1 MKREGVSFANYTR
14 VLRYLRVYRTQFV
27 VALICMVA
35 FGASDGVVPFLGKF
49 ALDHVFNKG
58 SADVLYTFPV
68 VLVAISLF
76 RALADF
82 GQQFLMARIGH
93 YVVRDIRNEMDEKVL
108 NLGPSFFLRNSS
120 GDILARVNGDV
131 LLVRSLLTDTVAV
144 ILRDA
149 IRIVVL
155 IATAIYLDVQLAM
168 IAFVVLPVGVL
179 PIIRFGKRIRRLSKR
194 GQDAIGMLGALLNE
208 VVVGSKVIKIFGTEE
223 FEKKR
228 FMEENERLTQTFV
241 KSERVRA
248 LTGPVNEILA
258 SFAIAGVVLYGGLS
272 VARGA
277 RTQGEFIAFLMA
289 AFLLYDPFKK
299 LSRISSTVFLGM
311 AGASRVFELLDAK
324 EDIRTPLIPK
334 ALPSGNAITLEDVSV
349 IYPAKELAAL
359 EGVNLKIEEGE
370 KVALVGF
377 SGAGKSTLFDLIPR
391 FIDPVK
397 GRVLLDGVDVR
408 ELELS
413 ALRSRITMV
422 SQHTFLF
429 NDSVLNNIKYGSLQA
444 TRTQVEQAAADAGA
458 LEFIE
463 QLPLGLDTIIGEGGH
478 SLSGGERQRLA
489 IARAMLKNSP
499 ILLLD
504 EATASLDNRA
514 ERVVQEAIERLEKN
528 RTSLVIAHR
537 LSSIRGVD
545 RIIIMKEGKIVESGT
560 HERLIAMRG
569 EYFTLY
575 SYQFEAQTMASEV
588 SPTLIQAV
596 R

>member
-1 MKREGVSFANYTR
+1 
-14 VLRYLRVYRTQFV
+14 
-27 VALICMVA
+27 MVA
-35 FGASDGVVPFLGKF
+35 FGASDGVVPFLGKY
-49 ALDHVFNKG
+49 ALDNVFTKG
-58 SADVLYTFPV
+58 SSDVLYTFPV
-68 VLVAISLF
+68 ILIAISLF
-76 RALADF
+76 RAVADF
-82 GQQFLMARIGH
+82 GQQFLMAKIGH
-93 YVVRDIRNEMDEKVL
+93 YVVRDIRNDMDEKVL
-108 NLGPSFFLRNSS
+108 NLGPAFFLRNSS

-131 LLVRSLLTDTVAV
+131 LLVRSLLTDTVAA
-144 ILRDA
+144 ILRDT

-168 IAFVVLPVGVL
+168 IAFVVLPIGIL
-179 PIIRFGKRIRRLSKR
+179 PIIRFGKKIRRLSKR

-228 FMEENERLTQTFV
+228 FMNENERLTQTFI

-272 VARGA
+272 VAKGV

-289 AFLLYDPFKK
+289 TFLLYDPFKK

-311 AGASRVFELLDAK
+311 AGASRVFELLDAV
-324 EDIRTPLIPK
+324 EDIRTPVSPK
-334 ALPSGNAITLEDVSV
+334 AMPRANTIILEDVSV
-349 IYPAKELAAL
+349 IYPTKDLPAI
-359 EGVNLKIEEGE
+359 EGVSLQIEQGE

-391 FIDPVK
+391 FIDPTQ
-397 GRVLLDGVDVR
+397 GRVLLGGVDVR

-413 ALRSRITMV
+413 SLRSRITMV

-444 TRTQVEQAAADAGA
+444 SRAQVEQAAADAGA
-458 LEFIE
+458 WEFID
-463 QLPLGLDTIIGEGGH
+463 QLPFGLDTVIGEGGH

-545 RIIIMKEGKIVESGT
+545 RIVVMKDGRIVESGT
-560 HERLIAMRG
+560 HDSLIASKG

-575 SYQFEAQTMASEV
+575 SYQFEAQGKAEV
-588 SPTLIQAV
+588 SHTLI
-596 R
+596 

>member
-1 MKREGVSFANYTR
+1 MKTQGLSIVNYTR
-14 VLRYLRVYRTQFV
+14 VLRYLRSYRGQFIL
-27 VALICMVA
+27 ALLCMVA
-35 FGASDGVVPFLGKF
+35 FGASDGVVPFLGKY
-49 ALDHVFNKG
+49 ALDNVFTKG
-58 SADVLYTFPV
+58 SSDVLYTFPV
-68 VLVAISLF
+68 ILIAISLF
-76 RALADF
+76 RAVADF
-82 GQQFLMARIGH
+82 GQQFLMAKIGH
-93 YVVRDIRNEMDEKVL
+93 YVVRDIRNDMDEKVL
-108 NLGPSFFLRNSS
+108 NLGPAFFLRNSS

-131 LLVRSLLTDTVAV
+131 LLVRSLLTDTVAA
-144 ILRDA
+144 ILRDT

-168 IAFVVLPVGVL
+168 IAFVVLPIGIL
-179 PIIRFGKRIRRLSKR
+179 PIIRFGKKIRRLSKR

-228 FMEENERLTQTFV
+228 FMNENERLTQTFI

-272 VARGA
+272 VAKGV

-289 AFLLYDPFKK
+289 TFLLYDPFKK

-311 AGASRVFELLDAK
+311 AGASRVFELLDAV
-324 EDIRTPLIPK
+324 EDIRTPVSPK
-334 ALPSGNAITLEDVSV
+334 AMPRANTIILEDVSV
-349 IYPAKELAAL
+349 IYPTKDLPAI
-359 EGVNLKIEEGE
+359 EGVSLQIEQGE

-391 FIDPVK
+391 FIDPTQ
-397 GRVLLDGVDVR
+397 GRVLLGGVDVR

-413 ALRSRITMV
+413 SLRSRITMV

-444 TRTQVEQAAADAGA
+444 SRAQVEQAAADAGA
-458 LEFIE
+458 WEFID
-463 QLPLGLDTIIGEGGH
+463 QLPFGLDTVIGEGGH

-545 RIIIMKEGKIVESGT
+545 RIVVMKDGRIVESGT
-560 HERLIAMRG
+560 HDSLIASKG

-575 SYQFEAQTMASEV
+575 SYQFEAQGKAEV
-588 SPTLIQAV
+588 SHTLI
-596 R
+596 

>member
-1 MKREGVSFANYTR
+1 
-14 VLRYLRVYRTQFV
+14 
-27 VALICMVA
+27 MVA
-35 FGASDGVVPFLGKF
+35 FGASDGVVPFLGKY
-49 ALDHVFNKG
+49 ALDHVFTKG
-58 SADVLYTFPV
+58 STDVLYTFPV
-68 VLVAISLF
+68 ILIAISLF
-76 RALADF
+76 RAIADF
-82 GQQFLMARIGH
+82 GQQFLMAKIGH
-93 YVVRDIRNEMDEKVL
+93 YVVRDIRNDMDNKVL
-108 NLGPSFFLRNSS
+108 NLGPAFFLRNSS

-131 LLVRSLLTDTVAV
+131 LLVRSLLTDTVAA

-168 IAFVVLPVGVL
+168 IAFVVLPIGIV
-179 PIIRFGKRIRRLSKR
+179 PILRFGKRIRRLSKR

-228 FMEENERLTQTFV
+228 FMEENERLTQTFI

-272 VARGA
+272 VANGV

-289 AFLLYDPFKK
+289 TFLLYDPFKK

-311 AGASRVFELLDAK
+311 AGASRVFELLDAV
-324 EDIRTPLIPK
+324 EDIRTPVSPK
-334 ALPSGNAITLEDVSV
+334 SLPRGNTITLEDVSV
-349 IYPAKELAAL
+349 TYPTKDMPAI
-359 EGVNLKIEEGE
+359 EGVSLQIEQGE

-391 FIDPVK
+391 FIDPTQ
-397 GRVLLDGVDVR
+397 GRVLLGGVDVR

-429 NDSVLNNIKYGSLQA
+429 NDSVLNNIKYGSLHA
-444 TRTQVEQAAADAGA
+444 SREQVEQVAADAGA
-458 LEFIE
+458 WEFIE
-463 QLPLGLDTIIGEGGH
+463 QLPFGLDTVIGEGGH

-514 ERVVQEAIERLEKN
+514 ERVVQEAIERLERN

-545 RIIIMKEGKIVESGT
+545 RIVVMRDGRIVESGT
-560 HERLIAMRG
+560 HEFLIALKG
-569 EYFTLY
+569 EYFSLY
-575 SYQFEAQTMASEV
+575 SYQFEAQSKTEV
-588 SPTLIQAV
+588 SHSLIQSV